1 MTDLGELSALQTAE
15 AIRSGQ
21 VSAVE
26 VTEAAL
32 RRADVLDAAV
42 GAFTVLAPE
51 LALAEARAID
61 QGVRDG
67 SAADLPLAGVPCP
80 IKDLNPVAGIGFE
93 AGSAALRGNRAEV
106 DDGIV
111 EWLRAAGTV
120 MLGKTATPEFGLPC
134 YTEPDGRPPA
144 RTPWDLRR
152 SAGGSSGG
160 AAAAVAAG
168 VVPIAQASD
177 GGGSIRIPA
186 SACGLVGLKPSRGR
200 ISYGPLMPPGPGLG
214 TAGVV
219 TRTVADTAAA
229 LDVLAGYRTGDTY
242 YAPPPAES
250 FLAATRRR
258 PSRLRVGVLTQPVI
272 AAADVHPACLDAV
285 RVATGWLETLG
296 HRIEEAPVPFPVERW
311 DAFMALWTVGAAMAP
326 LDPEAELRLTPFTR
340 WLRERGRRVG
350 ALEHA
355 AALADLQRLTREVAL
370 AWDDFDLVLTPTL
383 AQPPA
388 LVGGLRDDADPA
400 GDFAAQTRFT
410 PWTSVYNLSGLPAIS
425 LPLHTAD
432 VDGARLP
439 IGVMLGGRFGA
450 EDTLL
455 AVAASLEEA
464 VGGWPQPGPGVG
476 SADAAPVLT
485 GQPLPTA

>member
-61 QGVRDG
+61 QRVRDG

-200 ISYGPLMPPGPGLG
+200 ISPGPLMVPGPGLT

-219 TRTVADTAAA
+219 SRTVADTAAA
-229 LDVLAGYRTGDTY
+229 LDVLAGYRTGDIY
-242 YAPPPAES
+242 LAPPPAES
-250 FLAATRRR
+250 FLAATRKR
-258 PSRLRVGVLTQPVI
+258 PRGLRVGVLTRPVI
-272 AAADVHPACLDAV
+272 AETRVHPDCLAAV
-285 RVATGWLETLG
+285 DVAGGLLETVG
-296 HRIEEAPVPFPVERW
+296 HYLEEAPVPFGMERW
-311 DAFMALWTVGAAMAP
+311 AAFMALWTVGAASIP
-326 LDPEAELRLTPFTR
+326 LDPAAEPLLTPLTR
-340 WLRERGRRVG
+340 WLRDQGRQVG

-355 AALADLQRLTREVAL
+355 AALAELQRLTREVAR
-370 AWDDFDLVLTPTL
+370 AWQQFDLVLTPTL

-388 LVGGLRDDADPA
+388 LIGSLRDDHDPA
-400 GDFAAQTRFT
+400 ADFAAQTRFT
-410 PWTSVYNLSGLPAIS
+410 PWTSVHNITGLPAIS
-425 LPLHTAD
+425 LPLHTAE
-432 VDGARLP
+432 VDGVRLP
-439 IGVMLGGRFGA
+439 FGVMLAGRFGA
-450 EDTLL
+450 EDLLL

-464 VGGWPQPGPGVG
+464 VGGWPRPP
-476 SADAAPVLT
+476 AIT
-485 GQPLPTA
+485 G